1 MYHLKSD
8 PHTRYT
14 TSKISAVTKFLMFHS
29 TLLAVVDTLKANTE
43 HSLPFLRRVN
53 KREAPDYYFGKYR
66 QTSQMEFTNKKQSLN
81 ILWISA
87 P

>member
-1 MYHLKSD
+1 M
-8 PHTRYT
+8 
-14 TSKISAVTKFLMFHS
+14 SKISAMAKAAFFSMFQDELF
-29 TLLAVVDTLKANTE
+29 TVLDILKANTE

-53 KREAPDYYFGKYR
+53 KREAPDYYSGKYR
-66 QTSQMEFTNKKQSLN
+66 QTSQMEFTNKKQSSN

>member
-8 PHTRYT
+8 PHPRHT
-14 TSKISAVTKFLMFHS
+14 TSNDSALLKFLTFHS
-29 TLLAVVDTLKANTE
+29 RLLLVVDTLKANRE
-43 HSLPFLRRVN
+43 HSLPFLRWVN

-66 QTSQMEFTNKKQSLN
+66 QTSQMEFTNKKQSSN